1 VCLDLHSRELKA
13 AGEPDERIF
22 MVGAWWEAPSF
33 SDAERAALALTE
45 AATRLADRSDPLP
58 DEVWEAAARHYDE
71 SQFARQVVVIAAI
84 NAWNRINAA
93 TRQIT
98 GEWVGQWVTH
108 SQSVAQPA

>member
-1 VCLDLHSRELKA
+1 
-13 AGEPDERIF
+13 
-22 MVGAWWEAPSF
+22 MWQ
-33 SDAERAALALTE
+33 
-45 AATRLADRSDPLP
+45 
-58 DEVWEAAARHYDE
+58 AAARHYDA
-71 SQFARQVVVIAAI
+71 SQLAGLVVAIAAI